1 MKNTQNIPD
10 LRNNTIST
18 VAAFDEDNVIGSHF
32 VGWQEGFEQS
42 YIEVQFCDQINVS
55 AEEAMEIAEEHMRE
69 LNRGQDNECD
79 LVITRLF

>member
-1 MKNTQNIPD
+1 MKNTQNITD
-10 LRNNTIST
+10 LRNNTLST
-18 VAAFDEDNVIGSHF
+18 VEAFDADNVIGSHF

-55 AEEAMEIAEEHMRE
+55 AEEAMEIAEERMQE

>member
-1 MKNTQNIPD
+1 MNTLNTTD
-10 LRNNTIST
+10 LRNNTLST
-18 VAAFDEDNVIGSHF
+18 VAAFDEENVIGSHF

-55 AEEAMEIAEEHMRE
+55 AEDAMEIAEERMRE

-79 LVITRLF
+79 TVTTRLY

>member
-1 MKNTQNIPD
+1 MENTQNITD

-18 VAAFDEDNVIGSHF
+18 VEAFDEKNAIGSHF

-42 YIEVQFCDQINVS
+42 YIEVQFCEAFHMC
-55 AEEAMEIAEEHMRE
+55 AEGAIGIAEEHMRE